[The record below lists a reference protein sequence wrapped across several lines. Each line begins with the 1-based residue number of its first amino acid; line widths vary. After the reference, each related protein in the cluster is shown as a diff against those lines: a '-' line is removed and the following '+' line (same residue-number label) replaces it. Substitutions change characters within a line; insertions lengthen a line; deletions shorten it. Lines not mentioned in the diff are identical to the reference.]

1 MQRNSLSNVM
11 INAPILPVTQVLI
24 SIHSQNR
31 HKKSPC
37 HVPGQDESEALCCE
51 SSLGE
56 RQRGVGGGGTFPG
69 AHCMPL
75 SPAPCSSL
83 RVLRVDPERPPPHI
97 TPGWGAA
104 AAVM

>member
-56 RQRGVGGGGTFPG
+56 RQRGVGGG
-69 AHCMPL
+69 AL
-75 SPAPCSSL
+75 SQGLTACLSL
-83 RVLRVDPERPPPHI
+83 RPPARLSGSSELTPSDPRRTSHQDGEPRPL
-97 TPGWGAA
+97 
-104 AAVM
+104 